1 MRPISLVFAAVGGLL
16 VGVAATWFF
25 THRASD
31 TVNSTAPDASAPA
44 DKKVLYWYDPMVPAQ
59 HFDKPGKSPF
69 MDMQLV
75 PKYAGSGDGNDSAG
89 VIQID
94 PRQVQNLGLRT
105 AKVAQGVLASTV
117 RATGTVA
124 FDERTVTVVQARVAG
139 IVERLDVRAPL
150 TAVKQ
155 GQVLL
160 TLLAP
165 DWTAAQEEYLSLLRT
180 RSSGLDELRT
190 AARRRLLLLGM
201 GEGQIRA
208 IERSGQS
215 QARITI
221 TAPRDGVVGEL
232 SVREG
237 ATVMAGSP
245 LLRLNGLDTV
255 WINAAI
261 PEAQIG
267 RVTSASSM
275 NVELAAFPGQRFEGR
290 IDALLPDID
299 AATRTQTARIVLQN
313 PEHRIAPG
321 MFAQIEFTAP
331 KGGSASVLV
340 PTEAVIATGTRSVVI
355 VDDGKGRF
363 RAQEVRAGDEA
374 DGKTVVLD
382 GLKDGDTVVL
392 SGQFLIDSEASLTG
406 TLARLGGS
414 ADETSAPASN
424 NSMAESTMTAE
435 GLIKKID
442 GDQWTI
448 AADAIPALGMGAMT
462 MAFVRPA
469 STKDD
474 VEPGQRVRFTF
485 IRNTDGDFEIKTVT
499 LIGSAPATRPPGR
512 AKGGAS

>member
-1 MRPISLVFAAVGGLL
+1 LS
-16 VGVAATWFF
+16 
-25 THRASD
+25 
-31 TVNSTAPDASAPA
+31 
-44 DKKVLYWYDPMVPAQ
+44 
-59 HFDKPGKSPF
+59 
-69 MDMQLV
+69 
-75 PKYAGSGDGNDSAG
+75 
-89 VIQID
+89 
-94 PRQVQNLGLRT
+94 
-105 AKVAQGVLASTV
+105 STV
-117 RATGTVA
+117 RATGTVV

-139 IVERLDVRAPL
+139 IVERLEVRAPL

-155 GQVLL
+155 GHALL

-165 DWTAAQEEYLSLLRT
+165 DWTAAQEEYLSLR
-180 RSSGLDELRT
+180 RMQSSGLDELRT

-201 GEGQIRA
+201 SEAQIQA
-208 IERSGQS
+208 IDRSGQS

-255 WINAAI
+255 WVNAAI

-267 RVTSASSM
+267 RVTSASSV
-275 NVELAAFPGQRFEGR
+275 NVELPAFPGQRFEGR

-299 AATRTQTARIVLQN
+299 AATRTQTARIVLDN
-313 PEHRIAPG
+313 RDHRLAPG
-321 MFAQIEFTAP
+321 MFAQVEFTAP
-331 KGGSASVLV
+331 KEGTTSVLV

-363 RAQEVRAGDEA
+363 RAQEVRTGDEA
-374 DGKTVVLD
+374 DGKTEVLD
-382 GLKDGDTVVL
+382 GLKDGETIVL

-414 ADETSAPASN
+414 ADETSEPAAS
-424 NSMAESTMTAE
+424 ESTAASTITAE
-435 GLIKKID
+435 GSIKKVD

-448 AADAIPALGMGAMT
+448 AADAIPALDMSAMT
-462 MAFVRPA
+462 MTFVRPTSA
-469 STKDD
+469 KDN
-474 VEPGQRVRFTF
+474 VKPGQRIRFTF
-485 IRNTDGDFEIKTVT
+485 IRNAEGDFEIKTVT
-499 LIGSAPATRPPGR
+499 VITSAPAALPPDH